1 MNAPLSLGRPQRS
14 RRRSRLAVRLA
25 LRLTAAALFLA
36 VQARN
41 ATAQTPRP
49 ADPPALAG
57 RDFDCLVE
65 AQSRVKVSAAVTG
78 LIARFHVDRG
88 DRVREGQVLVELEA
102 DVEQALLDIAR
113 QRAANTQPIEAA
125 RAKLDLAQAAADRL
139 SRLRQSNPGV
149 LTAAQYEQAIADA
162 RVAAFNLRDAEL
174 TRDAAELEAAR
185 VAALLRQKRVLSP
198 IDGVVVERNMSA
210 GEHRHEQAHFM
221 TLARIDPLHVEVFL
235 PVAYFGQTAVGS
247 TAKVTLQAPL
257 GTTHVARV
265 LVADNVFDAAS
276 GTFGVRLGL
285 PNPDLSIPA
294 GLRCRIR
301 FD

>member
-1 MNAPLSLGRPQRS
+1 MFRRIAVSLAAGSLLPVFA
-14 RRRSRLAVRLA
+14 AVSA
-25 LRLTAAALFLA
+25 G
-36 VQARN
+36 
-41 ATAQTPRP
+41 AQSPRP
-49 ADPPALAG
+49 ADTRSIAG
-57 RDFDCLVE
+57 REFDCLVE
-65 AQSRVKVSAAVTG
+65 AHSRVKVSASVTG

-88 DRVREGQVLVELEA
+88 DRVREGQVLVELDA
-102 DVEQALLDIAR
+102 DVERALLDIAR
-113 QRAANTQPIEAA
+113 QRAANTQSIEAA
-125 RAKLDLAQAAADRL
+125 RAKLELAQAAADRL

-174 TRDAAELEAAR
+174 TREAAELEAAR

-210 GEHRHEQAHFM
+210 GEHRHEQAHLM

-247 TAKVTLQAPL
+247 TAQVTLQAPI
-257 GTTHVARV
+257 GTTHTARV
-265 LVADNVFDAAS
+265 LVADTVFDAAS

-285 PNPDLSIPA
+285 PNPDLRIPA

-301 FD
+301 FE

>member
-1 MNAPLSLGRPQRS
+1 M
-14 RRRSRLAVRLA
+14 
-25 LRLTAAALFLA
+25 
-36 VQARN
+36 
-41 ATAQTPRP
+41 
-49 ADPPALAG
+49 
-57 RDFDCLVE
+57 
-65 AQSRVKVSAAVTG
+65 
-78 LIARFHVDRG
+78 
-88 DRVREGQVLVELEA
+88 
-102 DVEQALLDIAR
+102 EQALLDIAR

-125 RAKLDLAQAAADRL
+125 RAKTRARPGGGRRL

-185 VAALLRQKRVLSP
+185 VAALLRQKRVISP

-221 TLARIDPLHVEVFL
+221 TLAKIDPLHVEVFL

-247 TAKVTLQAPL
+247 TARVTLQAPL
-257 GTTHVARV
+257 GTTHVAGCWSPTMSS
-265 LVADNVFDAAS
+265 DAAS
-276 GTFGVRLGL
+276 GTFGVRLSL